1 MIKIKKGG
9 ISVLLHYKC
18 PSCGGNMAFNV
29 DTGALLCPNCGHEEN
44 IETYDEGYIEQV
56 FDQED
61 AVEYRC
67 DNCGGTVLTDKDTT
81 ATSCSFCG
89 AGVVMGD
96 RVIGKLAPAQVI
108 PFSISKEEAQETFKK
123 WAKSGRFTPKSFAF
137 DSRIE
142 NITGMYVPYFIYDL
156 HAKVKLDGIGTRVSS
171 YRKGDYIYTETK
183 YYRIIR
189 DFDLYYNKVPAD
201 ASEKMQDDI
210 MDKVEP
216 YHYDALKVFKTPY
229 LAGYLAEKYTYDAKD
244 LFTRI
249 QSKVH
254 PYANQ
259 YLQNTLTS
267 YATIT
272 DRNEAIDTKEMTN
285 KYVLFPIW
293 LVSYDYEHE
302 KHTIVMN
309 GQTGKI
315 VGKIP
320 LSFGKMTLWTTGIT
334 AACFCALKVIG
345 FISGG
350 VWW

>member
-1 MIKIKKGG
+1 MIGM
-9 ISVLLHYKC
+9 LLHYKC
-18 PSCGGNMAFNV
+18 PSCGGNMGFDV
-29 DTGALLCPNCGHEEN
+29 DTGALLCPNCGCEEN
-44 IETYDEGYIEQV
+44 IETYDEGYIEQI
-56 FDQED
+56 FDQDE

-67 DNCGGTVLTDKDTT
+67 DNCGGTVLTDQDTA

-96 RVIGKLAPAQVI
+96 RVTGKLAPAQVI
-108 PFSISKEEAQETFKK
+108 PFSIGKEEAQATFKK
-123 WAKSGRFTPKSFAF
+123 WSKSGRFTPKSFAL
-137 DSRIE
+137 DNRIE

-156 HAKVKLDGIGTRVSS
+156 HAKVNLDGIGTRVSS
-171 YRKGDYIYTETK
+171 YRRGDYVYTETK
-183 YYRIIR
+183 YYRVVR
-189 DFDLYYNKVPAD
+189 DFDLFYNKVPVD

-216 YHYDALKVFKTPY
+216 FHYADLKVFKTPY
-229 LAGYLAEKYTYDAKD
+229 LAGYLAEKYSHDAKA
-244 LFTRI
+244 LFGRI
-249 QSKVH
+249 QSKVY
-254 PYANQ
+254 PYANG
-259 YLQNTLTS
+259 YLQNTLRG

-272 DRNEAIDTKEMTN
+272 DRNENIETKEKKN

-315 VGKIP
+315 VGKLP
-320 LSFGKMTLWTTGIT
+320 LSFSKMAIWTAGIT
-334 AACFCALKVIG
+334 AASFSVMKIVG
-345 FISGG
+345 FLAGG